1 MAYRKKEPLGIV
13 PDVQPEGSYFW
24 DGSQMTPF
32 HNKLLDVGKLKTITL
47 LLVLALEP
55 QTKDKGKQA
64 E

>member
-1 MAYRKKEPLGIV
+1 MKEPRMGHTKMYFPFEALSLV
-13 PDVQPEGSYFW
+13 PQIAA
-24 DGSQMTPF
+24 F
-32 HNKLLDVGKLKTITL
+32 HDKLLDVGKLKSITL